1 MSSPAVTPDWAAI
14 ARTPRFRALVQRRR
28 RFVWTGTAFYTVY
41 FVVYLALLGY
51 AHDFMSKARVG
62 SFSLALLGGFSLCV
76 LTPLMAW
83 LYARRA
89 GEWEREAQAAVQEA
103 AS

>member
-1 MSSPAVTPDWAAI
+1 VSSPSFSPDWTAI

-28 RFVWTGTAFYTVY
+28 RFVVAGTLFYTGY
-41 FVVYLALLGY
+41 FIVYLALLGY
-51 AHDFMSKARVG
+51 AHDFMSKEVLG

-76 LTPLMAW
+76 LAPIMAW

-89 GEWEREAQAAVQEA
+89 GEWEREAEAAVQEA
-103 AS
+103 QR

>member
-1 MSSPAVTPDWAAI
+1 MSSPAVSPDWTAI
-14 ARTPRFRALVQRRR
+14 ARTPRFRALVRQRR
-28 RFVWTGTAFYTVY
+28 RFVVAGTVFYSLY

-51 AHDFMSKARVG
+51 AHDFMSKPVVG

-76 LTPLMAW
+76 LAPIMAW

-103 AS
+103 QR

>member
-1 MSSPAVTPDWAAI
+1 MSSPAVTPDWTAI

-28 RFVWTGTAFYTVY
+28 RFVWACTAFYSAY
-41 FVVYLALLGY
+41 FVFYLALLGY
-51 AHDFMSKARVG
+51 ANAFMAKARVG
-62 SFSLALLGGFSLCV
+62 SFSLALLGGFSVCV
-76 LTPLMAW
+76 LAPIMAW

-89 GEWEREAQAAVQEA
+89 GGWEAEAEAAVREA

>member
-1 MSSPAVTPDWAAI
+1 M
-14 ARTPRFRALVQRRR
+14 
-28 RFVWTGTAFYTVY
+28 
-41 FVVYLALLGY
+41 
-51 AHDFMSKARVG
+51 
-62 SFSLALLGGFSLCV
+62 CV

-103 AS
+103 SR